1 MFNRRIALAALA
13 LTLVTVFAAPS
24 MYARASLTN
33 VNRVTF
39 NRPVA
44 LPGVILLPGSY
55 AFEAGALGMNPNIVR
70 VTSPDYQKLYFV
82 GFTGTFLVLSGMH
95 SLPTFYAATMLLAL
109 GNAGIGDVSVGAVIT
124 RWFERSRGMALGFA
138 LAGSNIGAVVFV
150 PAALRQPDGTL
161 QAQRIMVGRDIAPPQ

>member
-13 LTLVTVFAAPS
+13 LALVTMFAAPP
-24 MYARASLTN
+24 MHAGATLTN

-39 NRPVA
+39 NGPVA

-82 GFTGTFLVLSGMH
+82 GFTQRVARPANMA
-95 SLPTFYAATMLLAL
+95 PNQVVAL
-109 GNAGIGDVSVGAVIT
+109 GEASLGAPTPIRAWYPIGSQSGHEFLY
-124 RWFERSRGMALGFA
+124 R
-138 LAGSNIGAVVFV
+138 
-150 PAALRQPDGTL
+150 
-161 QAQRIMVGRDIAPPQ
+161 